1 MIASVA
7 STIRGSSRSSTRTSP
22 GPYITAPR
30 ISDHL
35 LLVALAVLVPT
46 VPRQR

>member
-1 MIASVA
+1 MHVAGNPMIASVA

-30 ISDHL
+30 ISDH
-35 LLVALAVLVPT
+35 
-46 VPRQR
+46 